1 MEDIYA
7 SQNTVI
13 ASLHREADVIQA
25 YIQQPLTLEDPAALT
40 VRLSHM
46 DVYMAR
52 LSDIMIRAKTMK
64 EREKNSYIAQNEA
77 ELNKLTATIS
87 NRKIDAYLQEHTAL
101 YNRLDA
107 MYHTMEHLTRDLVT
121 QISYIKQQMQTHC

>member
-7 SQNTVI
+7 SQNPII

-64 EREKNSYIAQNEA
+64 EREKNSYIVQNEA

>member
-7 SQNTVI
+7 SQNPII